1 MRLTR
6 HTDYALR
13 VLIYLS
19 LRPGQRVSI
28 RDVADAYGISH
39 NHLTK
44 VVQGLQHG
52 GWISTAR
59 GQGGGITLAR
69 APAEIRVGDVAR
81 QLEPASGLVECMSPD
96 GNCRITPACG
106 LQGALAAAL
115 EAFMQVLDGYTL
127 QDIAGGRRRARLREL
142 LQLTDIT

>member
-19 LRPGQRVSI
+19 VHPAQRVSI
-28 RDVADAYGISH
+28 RNVADAYGISH

-44 VVQGLQHG
+44 VAQRLQRG

-59 GQGGGITLAR
+59 GQGGGIALSCR
-69 APAEIRVGDVAR
+69 PAEINVGEVAR
-81 QLEPASGLVECMSPD
+81 QLEPADALVECMGPD
-96 GNCRITPACG
+96 GNCPIAPACG
-106 LQGALAAAL
+106 LQGALADAL
-115 EAFMQVLDGYTL
+115 EAFMKVLDGYTL
-127 QDIAGGRRRARLREL
+127 EDLAGGRRRGALRNL
-142 LQLTDIT
+142 LQLTEIS

>member
-19 LRPGQRVSI
+19 VHPAQRVSI

-44 VVQGLQHG
+44 VAQRLQRG
-52 GWISTAR
+52 GWIRTAR
-59 GQGGGITLAR
+59 GQGGGISLAR
-69 APAEIRVGDVAR
+69 SPSEINVGEVTR
-81 QLEPASGLVECMSPD
+81 QLERADVLVECMGPD
-96 GNCRITPACG
+96 GNCPIAPVCELR
-106 LQGALAAAL
+106 GALAAAL
-115 EAFMQVLDGYTL
+115 EAFMAVLENYTL
-127 QDIAGGRRRARLREL
+127 ADLAGGRRRDALRNL
-142 LQLTDIT
+142 LQLTEIT